1 MQPIFAAIS
10 RPLAAA
16 AIACA
21 CAPATAAPGDAA
33 PGPSIDLG
41 RPDLA
46 AIWNDPGFQKSFVG
60 GYGISPD
67 VEPHISQDDL
77 ALLELVRQLMA
88 DELPAAQDLLKESI
102 TADGCAVLDFTLGG
116 VYFQQD
122 HLDDALTRYRDA
134 VGKFPNFRRA
144 YRSIGLICTRK
155 GKWED
160 AIAAF
165 NKMIE
170 LGGADAYSYGLLG
183 FCHSQRQDYQPA
195 EASYRNALLLQP
207 ENVEWRLGLTRSVFK
222 QAKYEDAASLLD
234 VLIAAYPD
242 KAEFWMLQA
251 HTYLG
256 LKQPMKA
263 AVNLEA
269 LDALGKAT
277 VDNLYTLGDIYVSEQ
292 LPDMAA
298 SAYGRAL
305 AKNPDQP
312 STRPVRSAEMLAAR
326 GGTAQAKAQPMSF
339 AADIIVGSDLTDVII
354 ESFRVRQVA
363 GYRSRYRFALR
374 VKEHVE
380 PPEPASAGSAAVGIG
395 GYSPA
400 LTTNTPVG
408 SAGAAAAA
416 SPNANA
422 AQASL
427 RPGRGVLPGEVG
439 VCDTVRRCLLAGR
452 QSGVQNSRRRISP
465 DHGDS
470 SRFRRLSSGR
480 PSRLGKSRRPG
491 RRSGAGE
498 VAEWSNAR
506 LC

>member
-1 MQPIFAAIS
+1 MQPIRSAIVRTIAVAA
-10 RPLAAA
+10 L
-16 AIACA
+16 ACA
-21 CAPATAAPGDAA
+21 CAPFAVASGDAA

-67 VEPHISQDDL
+67 VEPRISQDDL

-312 STRPVRSAEMLAAR
+312 SSRPVRSAEMLAAR
-326 GGTAQAKAQPMSF
+326 GGTAQAKALAGQIKDRLGDRL
-339 AADIIVGSDLTDVII
+339 ADADKRKLLKLQARLAMGTG
-354 ESFRVRQVA
+354 A
-363 GYRSRYRFALR
+363 GDA
-374 VKEHVE
+374 ET
-380 PPEPASAGSAAVGIG
+380 AAVLEEVVQLDPLDGE
-395 GYSPA
+395 A
-400 LTTNTPVG
+400 LMLLG
-408 SAGAAAAA
+408 QHYARAGQPDKAILMYERAARIDAYA
-416 SPNANA
+416 ANA
-422 AQASL
+422 KVKMAQVYVAQSRFGDALPLLRDAQTL
-427 RPGRGVLPGEVG
+427 RPRDDVARYIEQVE
-439 VCDTVRRCLLAGR
+439 RA
-452 QSGVQNSRRRISP
+452 SRSKR
-465 DHGDS
+465 
-470 SRFRRLSSGR
+470 
-480 PSRLGKSRRPG
+480 
-491 RRSGAGE
+491 
-498 VAEWSNAR
+498 
-506 LC
+506 